1 MADAGIGDDDRLCA
15 AWIEGAVRL
24 EADGGDGAPGA
35 ILAAGRAAMADL
47 IEARRDFEAI
57 TGAATD
63 WAGSDAGD
71 GWLEAAGSV
80 GAGVATDVDGDRLR
94 DWCAWLAACATARDA
109 GIWPVVEAL
118 VAGAIAPKQARE
130 LTRVA
135 HARGWVNAVIQAD
148 PVLASFRGLSHRQQ
162 VDRFRELDARLTAA
176 ATVET
181 RERLARAVP
190 RKGDVG
196 DHPQWLTL
204 SKQIQMQRRQMP
216 VRRLIEELPDV
227 VRVLAP
233 CLMMSP
239 ISIAQYLPARHAIFD
254 VVIFDEASQLP
265 TWDAVGAIA
274 RGRPH
279 RVPQPDRCWR
289 TGSLGRIDAPAGVPS
304 SPTLGC
310 AEEELVMRLGIWCP
324 APLSMRPDAKA
335 QPAIDGLT
343 RHGGGVDKN
352 YLYAVDTLQ
361 REIGRA
367 HV

>member
-1 MADAGIGDDDRLCA
+1 M
-15 AWIEGAVRL
+15 
-24 EADGGDGAPGA
+24 
-35 ILAAGRAAMADL
+35 
-47 IEARRDFEAI
+47 
-57 TGAATD
+57 
-63 WAGSDAGD
+63 
-71 GWLEAAGSV
+71 
-80 GAGVATDVDGDRLR
+80 
-94 DWCAWLAACATARDA
+94 
-109 GIWPVVEAL
+109 
-118 VAGAIAPKQARE
+118 
-130 LTRVA
+130 A

-274 RGRPH
+274 RGRQSVIAGDPKQL
-279 RVPQPDRCWR
+279 PPTNFFDRAEDD
-289 TGSLGRIDAPAGVPS
+289 GDEDAV
-304 SPTLGC
+304 
-310 AEEELVMRLGIWCP
+310 EELESVLDECLGANMP
-324 APLSMRPDAKA
+324 EAK
-335 QPAIDGLT
+335 L
-343 RHGGGVDKN
+343 RWH
-352 YLYAVDTLQ
+352 
-361 REIGRA
+361 
-367 HV
+367 